1 MKKRNIITSIT
12 LLILSVVFTLL
23 VKNIDV
29 KAIGPN
35 ESLVGFADINKLF
48 HNLIGSN
55 MAIYKITEIIGLI
68 PLLIASIYV
77 IIGIKQLITR
87 KSLLKVDKEIYLLGL
102 FYILVLGVYIFFEKV
117 VINYRP
123 VLIDNILEPSY
134 PSSHTLMSIC
144 ICISSIMIN
153 KKLFRNNLADIENI
167 ISIIVMVLI
176 IVGRIISGVHWFTDI
191 LGGIIIS
198 STLVVLFYT
207 ILSSIKPRI
216 EKIEF

>member
-12 LLILSVVFTLL
+12 LIILSVVFTLL

-29 KAIGPN
+29 KPIGPN

-55 MAIYKITEIIGLI
+55 MVIYKITEIIGLI
-68 PLLIASIYV
+68 PLLIALIYV

-102 FYILVLGVYIFFEKV
+102 FYIIVLGVYIFFEKV

-198 STLVVLFYT
+198 ITLVVLFYT
-207 ILSSIKPRI
+207 ILSSMKPRI

>member
-55 MAIYKITEIIGLI
+55 IAIYKITEIIGLI
-68 PLLIASIYV
+68 PLLIAFIYV

>member
-68 PLLIASIYV
+68 PLLIAFIYV

-123 VLIDNILEPSY
+123 VLIDDILEPSY

>member
-68 PLLIASIYV
+68 PLLIAFIYV

-144 ICISSIMIN
+144 ICISSILIN

>member
-12 LLILSVVFTLL
+12 LIILSVVFTLL

-29 KAIGPN
+29 KPIGPN

-55 MAIYKITEIIGLI
+55 MVIYEITEIIGLI
-68 PLLIASIYV
+68 PLLIALIYV

>member
-68 PLLIASIYV
+68 PLLIAFIYV

-207 ILSSIKPRI
+207 ILSSIKPKI

>member
-1 MKKRNIITSIT
+1 M
-12 LLILSVVFTLL
+12 
-23 VKNIDV
+23 
-29 KAIGPN
+29 
-35 ESLVGFADINKLF
+35 
-48 HNLIGSN
+48 GS
-55 MAIYKITEIIGLI
+55 G
-68 PLLIASIYV
+68 
-77 IIGIKQLITR
+77 
-87 KSLLKVDKEIYLLGL
+87 LLG
-102 FYILVLGVYIFFEKV
+102 VDIFFEKV

>member
-1 MKKRNIITSIT
+1 
-12 LLILSVVFTLL
+12 
-23 VKNIDV
+23 
-29 KAIGPN
+29 
-35 ESLVGFADINKLF
+35 
-48 HNLIGSN
+48 
-55 MAIYKITEIIGLI
+55 
-68 PLLIASIYV
+68 
-77 IIGIKQLITR
+77 
-87 KSLLKVDKEIYLLGL
+87 
-102 FYILVLGVYIFFEKV
+102 
-117 VINYRP
+117 
-123 VLIDNILEPSY
+123 
-134 PSSHTLMSIC
+134 MSIC

>member
-35 ESLVGFADINKLF
+35 ESLVGFAYINKLF

-68 PLLIASIYV
+68 PLLIAFIYV

>member
-68 PLLIASIYV
+68 PLLIAFIYV

-198 STLVVLFYT
+198 SKLVVLLYT

>member
-68 PLLIASIYV
+68 PLLR
-77 IIGIKQLITR
+77 Q
-87 KSLLKVDKEIYLLGL
+87 DK
-102 FYILVLGVYIFFEKV
+102 
-117 VINYRP
+117 
-123 VLIDNILEPSY
+123 
-134 PSSHTLMSIC
+134 
-144 ICISSIMIN
+144 
-153 KKLFRNNLADIENI
+153 
-167 ISIIVMVLI
+167 
-176 IVGRIISGVHWFTDI
+176 
-191 LGGIIIS
+191 
-198 STLVVLFYT
+198 
-207 ILSSIKPRI
+207 
-216 EKIEF
+216 

>member
-12 LLILSVVFTLL
+12 LIILSVVFTLL

-29 KAIGPN
+29 KPIGPN

-55 MAIYKITEIIGLI
+55 MVIYKITEIIGLI
-68 PLLIASIYV
+68 PLLIALIYV

>member
-68 PLLIASIYV
+68 PLLIAFIYV

-117 VINYRP
+117 IINYRP

>member
-198 STLVVLFYT
+198 NTLVVLFYT

>member
-68 PLLIASIYV
+68 PLLIAFIYV

-153 KKLFRNNLADIENI
+153 KKLFRNNLADTENI

-176 IVGRIISGVHWFTDI
+176 IVGRIVSGVHWFTDI

>member
-134 PSSHTLMSIC
+134 PSSHTLISIC

>member
-12 LLILSVVFTLL
+12 LLILSIVFTLL

-68 PLLIASIYV
+68 PLLIAFIYV

>member
-1 MKKRNIITSIT
+1 
-12 LLILSVVFTLL
+12 
-23 VKNIDV
+23 
-29 KAIGPN
+29 
-35 ESLVGFADINKLF
+35 
-48 HNLIGSN
+48 

-68 PLLIASIYV
+68 PLLIAFIYV

-134 PSSHTLMSIC
+134 PLSHTLMSIC

-176 IVGRIISGVHWFTDI
+176 IVGRIISGVQWFTDI

>member
-198 STLVVLFYT
+198 AL
-207 ILSSIKPRI
+207 
-216 EKIEF
+216 

>member
-48 HNLIGSN
+48 HNLIGPN

-68 PLLIASIYV
+68 PLLIAFIYV

>member
-12 LLILSVVFTLL
+12 LIMLSIVFTLL
-23 VKNIDV
+23 VKYIDV
-29 KAIGPN
+29 KPIGPN

-48 HNLIGSN
+48 YNLIGSN
-55 MAIYKITEIIGLI
+55 MVIYKITEILGII
-68 PLLIASIYV
+68 PLLIALIYI
-77 IIGIKQLITR
+77 IIGIKQSIKR
-87 KSLLKVDKEIYLLGL
+87 KSILKVDKEIYLLGFFYL
-102 FYILVLGVYIFFEKV
+102 FVIIVYIFFEKF

-123 VLIDNILEPSY
+123 VLINNILEPSY

-144 ICISSIMIN
+144 ICISSIIIN
-153 KKLFRNNLADIENI
+153 KKIFRNNLADIENI
-167 ISIIVMVLI
+167 ISIIVMALI

-207 ILSSIKPRI
+207 VLNSIKPKI

>member
-12 LLILSVVFTLL
+12 LLILSVAFTLL

-68 PLLIASIYV
+68 PLLIAFIYV

>member
-68 PLLIASIYV
+68 PLLIAFIYV

-153 KKLFRNNLADIENI
+153 KKLFRNNLADTENI

-207 ILSSIKPRI
+207 ILSSIKPKI

>member
-1 MKKRNIITSIT
+1 M
-12 LLILSVVFTLL
+12 
-23 VKNIDV
+23 
-29 KAIGPN
+29 
-35 ESLVGFADINKLF
+35 E
-48 HNLIGSN
+48 
-55 MAIYKITEIIGLI
+55 IYKITEIIGLI
-68 PLLIASIYV
+68 PLLIAFIYV

>member
-12 LLILSVVFTLL
+12 LLMLSVVFTLL

-68 PLLIASIYV
+68 PLLIAFIYV

-117 VINYRP
+117 IINYRP

>member
-12 LLILSVVFTLL
+12 LIILSIVFTLL
-23 VKNIDV
+23 VKYIDV
-29 KAIGPN
+29 KPIGPN

-48 HNLIGSN
+48 YNLIGSN
-55 MAIYKITEIIGLI
+55 MVIYKITEILGII
-68 PLLIASIYV
+68 PLLIALIYF

-87 KSLLKVDKEIYLLGL
+87 KSILKVDKEIYLLGF
-102 FYILVLGVYIFFEKV
+102 FYLLVLAVYIFFEKF

-123 VLIDNILEPSY
+123 VLINNILEPSY

-144 ICISSIMIN
+144 ICISSIILN
-153 KKLFRNNLADIENI
+153 KKIFRNKIAHIENI
-167 ISIIVMVLI
+167 ISIIVMSLI

-207 ILSSIKPRI
+207 ILNSIKPKI

>member
-1 MKKRNIITSIT
+1 MKKRNIIASIT

-68 PLLIASIYV
+68 PLLIAFIYV

>member
-68 PLLIASIYV
+68 PLLIAFIYV

>member
-68 PLLIASIYV
+68 PLLIAFIYV

-153 KKLFRNNLADIENI
+153 KKLFRNNLADTENI

>member
-68 PLLIASIYV
+68 PLLIAFIYV

-87 KSLLKVDKEIYLLGL
+87 KNLLKVDKEIYLLGL

>member
-68 PLLIASIYV
+68 PLLIAFIYV

-144 ICISSIMIN
+144 ICIS
-153 KKLFRNNLADIENI
+153 
-167 ISIIVMVLI
+167 
-176 IVGRIISGVHWFTDI
+176 
-191 LGGIIIS
+191 
-198 STLVVLFYT
+198 
-207 ILSSIKPRI
+207 
-216 EKIEF
+216 

>member
-68 PLLIASIYV
+68 PLLIAFIYV

-207 ILSSIKPRI
+207 ILSSIKP
-216 EKIEF
+216 

>member
-12 LLILSVVFTLL
+12 LIILSVVFTLL

-29 KAIGPN
+29 KPIGPN

-55 MAIYKITEIIGLI
+55 MVIYKITEIIGLI
-68 PLLIASIYV
+68 PLLIAFIYV